1 MNAVAKP
8 ETAATPAAAERIN
21 YILPSVDIFETPE
34 AYVLE
39 ADMPGVT
46 KDGLDIYLDQNELTL
61 LGRRSPGTAGTRHY
75 RESGEGHFRRVF
87 ELHPE
92 IDTDRISAKV
102 ENGVL
107 TLHLAKREEV
117 KPRRIAVND

>member
-1 MNAVAKP
+1 MNAVVQTESNPATTP
-8 ETAATPAAAERIN
+8 ERCPCQN
-21 YILPSVDIFETPE
+21 PSVDIFETKD
-34 AYVLE
+34 AYVIE

-46 KDGLDIYLDQNELTL
+46 KEGVEISLDQNELTL
-61 LGRRSPGTAGTRHY
+61 VGRRPVAGSGTRHY

-92 IDTDRISAKV
+92 IDTDRITAKV

-117 KPRRIAVND
+117 KPRRIAIND